1 MNGYEKNFAM
11 ERHRLLEAFELLI
24 DEMPA
29 QSFSVE
35 WLLDWHQHDEE
46 ELNEYVCR
54 KARREHYSK

>member
-35 WLLDWHQHDEE
+35 WLLDWHQHNEE
-46 ELNEYVCR
+46 ELHEYMFR
-54 KARREHYSK
+54 EARRERYFK